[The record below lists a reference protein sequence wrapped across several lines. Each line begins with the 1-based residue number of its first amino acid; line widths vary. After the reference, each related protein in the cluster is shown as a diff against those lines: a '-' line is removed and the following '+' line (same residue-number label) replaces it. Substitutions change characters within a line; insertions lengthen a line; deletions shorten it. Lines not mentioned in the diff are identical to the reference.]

1 MAELCWVPHG
11 LTRSLF
17 TYFCAKGFGTF
28 QNIILMKNHE
38 PLILLLAMTFP
49 YTLIYSITQTGHFPG
64 CLPLTSDIALAGGGI
79 CPQIFSC
86 SDLYDLLTIN
96 FCLEKSRCH
105 FLSNSLGKK
114 KDLLGKRDP
123 SKSGTKQ
130 DSTAGKLL
138 LLSVQLLRWLCDL

>member
-114 KDLLGKRDP
+114 KIYWAKGILQNQVPNKTRL
-123 SKSGTKQ
+123 Q
-130 DSTAGKLL
+130 ENCCCF
-138 LLSVQLLRWLCDL
+138 LCSY